1 MKKLMIRV
9 VAPLALVAGA
19 AFALASPA
27 SAAPPRQTG
36 YMDATSLRTF
46 CMYAGGY
53 FDADPNGGSHF
64 CVLPDGQ
71 VILCDTKR
79 RTCVVLERT
88 APKPDDWTP
97 PISDVLQVQ
106 GDPGPVP
113 EIAPVTVDVRA
124 VHLAQL
130 KW

>member
-9 VAPLALVAGA
+9 VAPLALAAGA

-27 SAAPPRQTG
+27 GAAPPRQIL
-36 YMDATSLRTF
+36 YHDAATLRGI
-46 CMYAGGY
+46 CERADGY
-53 FDADPNGGSHF
+53 FAEDPNGGSYF
-64 CVLPDGQ
+64 CVLPDGR
-71 VILCDTKR
+71 VILCVNR
-79 RTCVVLERT
+79 NRTCVVLEKT

-113 EIAPVTVDVRA
+113 EIAPVTADVGA
-124 VHLAQL
+124 VPLVQA
-130 KW
+130 KR